1 MFGAVAAADALTI
14 IYSRQIVYHFD
25 SLCGAVAHADSATDT
40 ARRARIHNFLAA
52 AKGGTSDVNFRRFR
66 DFFHYVFR
74 ADRGAFAARDTLFF
88 IDMRHAINNG
98 HCTRRAFFYARSV
111 A

>member
-1 MFGAVAAADALTI
+1 MFGAVAATDALTI

-88 IDMRHAINNG
+88 IDMRHAVNNG
-98 HCTRRAFFYARSV
+98 HCTRGAFFYARSV

>member
-1 MFGAVAAADALTI
+1 MFGAVAATDALTI
-14 IYSRQIVYHFD
+14 IYSRQIIYHFD
-25 SLCGAVAHADSATDT
+25 SFRGAVAHAYTAADT
-40 ARRARIHNFLAA
+40 ARRARIHNFLAS

-74 ADRGAFAARDTLFF
+74 ADRSAFAARNTLFF
-88 IDMRHAINNG
+88 VDMRHAVHNSHRSG
-98 HCTRRAFFYARSV
+98 RTFFYARSV